1 MEEDKDIP
9 ELAERAGSIA
19 PELVPTCVSE
29 SFGDEIPDE
38 NRLTNEDIEKHIAP
52 HKKTDINIGNLPFGK
67 TCDDHS
73 SLDKKFPMYISK
85 VLEFYEQGG
94 RYKEFRNILKKQK
107 RQEAKKKNS
116 PMPPLVVKD
125 GKYIITFE

>member
-1 MEEDKDIP
+1 MKEDKDI
-9 ELAERAGSIA
+9 

-52 HKKTDINIGNLPFGK
+52 HKKTDINIGNLPFK
-67 TCDDHS
+67 TCDDHT

-94 RYKEFRNILKKQK
+94 RYKKFRNILKKQK

-116 PMPPLVVKD
+116 SMPPLVVKD